1 MPLALRSIPPFPAV
15 AIQLLRTA
23 SNEFARL
30 RELSDLIRADAA
42 FSGEIL
48 RTANSS
54 LYGLRTDIDSIL
66 QATLLLGVER
76 VKAIVVTAAM
86 KNYLGHLL
94 NADWMRACWRHNLAC
109 AVIAS
114 ELAGGT
120 LVEEDAAY
128 TAGLLHDMGRLA
140 LGVAYGEQYG
150 DFLLN
155 PTNISENLLDCER
168 TLFGIDHCEA
178 GSALASSWDLPA
190 SIARV
195 IARHHEQVISSEFD
209 ALAIVSLACQV
220 ADVLGFEAFRHPQ
233 LPTYVEL
240 RAEIAE
246 KDRKHLP
253 PDAKDLT
260 VRIAS
265 AINTIETT

>member
-30 RELSDLIRADAA
+30 RELSDLIRTDTA

-54 LYGLRTDIDSIL
+54 LYGLRTDID
-66 QATLLLGVER
+66 
-76 VKAIVVTAAM
+76 
-86 KNYLGHLL
+86 
-94 NADWMRACWRHNLAC
+94 
-109 AVIAS
+109 
-114 ELAGGT
+114 
-120 LVEEDAAY
+120 
-128 TAGLLHDMGRLA
+128 
-140 LGVAYGEQYG
+140 
-150 DFLLN
+150 
-155 PTNISENLLDCER
+155 
-168 TLFGIDHCEA
+168 
-178 GSALASSWDLPA
+178 
-190 SIARV
+190 
-195 IARHHEQVISSEFD
+195 EQVISSEFD
-209 ALAIVSLACQV
+209 ALAIVSPACQV

-240 RAEIAE
+240 RAELAE

-265 AINTIETT
+265 AINAIETT